1 MNKLQFLYQ
10 LRLFCFGQDPSM
22 LYDCF
27 FFDLLASSVF
37 SFFSLLIHRNGMDVT
52 FQIAL
57 SVPFFNDITSINPSF
72 NKRVYLSLKFFKLLR
87 FLSGKSITNNALDF
101 CNLSLI
107 RSILTNTLKFFNS
120 IKPEGGEW
128 SFLPA
133 ANLNLIFF

>member
-1 MNKLQFLYQ
+1 
-10 LRLFCFGQDPSM
+10 M

-57 SVPFFNDITSINPSF
+57 SVLFFNDITSINPSF

-87 FLSGKSITNNALDF
+87 FLSEKSITNNALDF